1 MSQAV
6 PVRAPSRWLV
16 FLAFAAIYVI
26 WGSSYIGNHI
36 AIESLPPFMMS
47 GGRMLFAGLLLIGY
61 ARIQRVPMPTRLE
74 WKNAVAL
81 GAVLFMVNNGAIIW
95 AQAEGL
101 PSGITSLMI
110 ATVPMW
116 IVLFSWWRTR
126 RRPTWAVLIGV
137 VVGFIGIALLL
148 NPGESGGFN
157 PLVALVVVMGAAAWS
172 LGALLSK
179 GLSQPNS
186 PILSTGM
193 QLTTG
198 GGLLLLVG
206 VLIGEVGQIN
216 VAEIQPQSLL
226 AALYLAIFSS
236 CIGFTSF
243 VWLMRVSSAAKVST
257 YAYVNPVVAVFLG
270 WLIAGE
276 SLTPLTMLAAGI
288 IIGAVFI
295 INRGGQVH
303 LPRFVNRLLHRTP
316 APEAVPGRAA
326 AR

>member
-1 MSQAV
+1 MSQPAA
-6 PVRAPSRWLV
+6 VRAPSRWLV
-16 FLAFAAIYVI
+16 IAAFAAIYVI
-26 WGSSYIGNHI
+26 WGSSYIGNRI
-36 AIESLPPFMMS
+36 AIESIPPFMMS
-47 GGRMLFAGLLLIGY
+47 GGRMLFAGLLLIAY

-74 WKNAVAL
+74 WKNAVVL
-81 GAVLFMVNNGAIIW
+81 GAVLFMINNGAIIW

-116 IVLFSWWRTR
+116 IVLFGWWRTR
-126 RRPTWAVLIGV
+126 QRPSWAVLIGV

-148 NPGESGGFN
+148 NPGEAGGFN
-157 PLVALVVVMGAAAWS
+157 PLVALVVVGGAAAWS

-179 GLSQPNS
+179 GLSQPAS

-206 VLIGEVGQIN
+206 ILIGEIGQLD
-216 VAEIQPQSLL
+216 VTAVQPQSLL

-243 VWLMRVSSAAKVST
+243 VWLMRVSSADKVST

-270 WLIAGE
+270 WLMAGE
-276 SLTPLTMLAAGI
+276 ALTPLTMFAAAI

-303 LPRFVNRLLHRTP
+303 MPRVVQRLLHRQVTP
-316 APEAVPGRAA
+316 ETVPGRAA